1 METSFMVGWR
11 AGLQSRATFVRAG
24 HVQLIDSGRLLWGL
38 QSRAA
43 LKIES
48 KKWLGVR
55 IPLPWITAKKHKN
68 NYRYRTDLELN

>member
-43 LKIES
+43 LKTES
-48 KKWLGVR
+48 KKCSANIQGN
-55 IPLPWITAKKHKN
+55 T
-68 NYRYRTDLELN
+68 